1 MKRFLLVICLTALC
15 LGLNAW
21 AADQNADFSGTW
33 VLDTEKS
40 DPFPIPVRDLGAQ
53 TGGGGMGG
61 GMAGGMGGGMGG
73 GMAGGMG
80 GGMGGGMAGGM
91 GGPPMGG
98 GGRGFGGIAPKLEG
112 AALVIQQTDSEF
124 RIISGT
130 IINGQKNMTEET
142 YKLDGKEKVQELQIP
157 DTEDIIKMTTKV
169 ELKKNKFKI
178 RSKSQSPR
186 TTNDVK
192 KELSLSDDGKELTIK
207 TKTTSQ
213 TGHMVMQTE
222 QKQVYYKQ

>member
-1 MKRFLLVICLTALC
+1 MKRFLMVICLTSLC
-15 LGLNAW
+15 AGLNAL

-33 VLDTEKS
+33 ILDTEKS
-40 DPFPIPVRDLGAQ
+40 DPFPIPVRDLGAE
-53 TGGGGMGG
+53 TGGR
-61 GMAGGMGGGMGG
+61 GMGGGMGG
-73 GMAGGMG
+73 GMAGGM
-80 GGMGGGMAGGM
+80 AGGM
-91 GGPPMGG
+91 GGPPMGD
-98 GGRGFGGIAPKLEG
+98 GGRGFGGNAPKLEG

-124 RIISGT
+124 KIISGT
-130 IINGQKNMTEET
+130 IINGQKNMTEEA

-157 DTEDIIKMTTKV
+157 DTEDIIRMTTKV

-192 KELSLSDDGKELTIK
+192 KELSLSDDGRELTIK
-207 TKTTSQ
+207 TKTTNQ